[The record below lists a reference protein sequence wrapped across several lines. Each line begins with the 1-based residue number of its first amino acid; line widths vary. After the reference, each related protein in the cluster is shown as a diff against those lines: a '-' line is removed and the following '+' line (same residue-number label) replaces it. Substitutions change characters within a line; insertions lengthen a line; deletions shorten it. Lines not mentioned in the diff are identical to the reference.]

1 MQRTLVALVAFLSTG
16 CGGIPPSPVS
26 PPVTATGASSAPR
39 VINIVI
45 DPGTLPIGGGTALI
59 RLEVIGVNGSGVR
72 DAAVALAV
80 SGGNLEAEQAVTD
93 ATGHAKVEWTGTK
106 SEIVTATIGELAAV
120 TTIRVD
126 VPPAPIPPGNPVPP
140 PVPPTPPTDPPTD
153 QPQPP
158 QIPGLEVF
166 LAASPEQAIEG
177 QTVTFTATARGLSNE
192 NVTSYQWDFDGDG
205 TSDATSSVPTSAT
218 AYATHGVKP
227 ARVTIRTTAGR
238 SASGTRSV
246 TISTAPPGPAL
257 LPLAV
262 NLTASLGPHTT
273 TASVTFAAAVTTADP
288 AGVPASLTYAWDFD
302 NDGTA
307 NAVTTGP
314 TPGISPPNTF
324 ATAGSKSIKV
334 TVTAPDGRTASHTIP
349 IMVTTP

>member
-1 MQRTLVALVAFLSTG
+1 MQRTHVALVAFLSTG
-16 CGGIPPSPVS
+16 CGAIPPSPVS

-72 DAAVALAV
+72 EATVTLAV

-140 PVPPTPPTDPPTD
+140 PAPPTPPTDPPTD

-192 NVTSYQWDFDGDG
+192 NVSSYQWDFDGDG

-218 AYATHGVKP
+218 SYATHGVKP

-246 TISTAPPGPAL
+246 TISTAPPGPVL
-257 LPLAV
+257 LPLFV
-262 NLTASLGPHTT
+262 DITPSPGPYTT
-273 TASVTFAAAVTTADP
+273 TASVTFTASVTTADP
-288 AGVPASLTYAWDFD
+288 AGLPASFIYAWDFD
-302 NDGTA
+302 NNGTTDA
-307 NAVTTGP
+307 ATTGG
-314 TPGISPPNTF
+314 TPSISPAHTYNT
-324 ATAGSKSIKV
+324 TGSKSMKV
-334 TVTAPDGRTASHTIP
+334 TVTSPDGRTASNTFAIL
-349 IMVTTP
+349 IT